1 MVRRTVRR
9 LEGKDAQFSADL
21 LRANYRGLFF
31 TESAQFP
38 GTPLYKSRG
47 NFVGKRGGLR
57 TGPLG
62 EGEDMQIS
70 ESMAL
75 DEGECGGVVLDR
87 FTRESGDDVSS
98 NGRVRQ
104 MFAD

>member
-21 LRANYRGLFF
+21 FIAKCRGLFF
-31 TESAQFP
+31 TEGAQLP
-38 GTPLYKSRG
+38 GTTFYNSRG

-62 EGEDMQIS
+62 EGEYVKVS
-70 ESMAL
+70 EWKAL
-75 DEGECGGVVLDR
+75 DEGECSGVVFAG

-98 NGRVRQ
+98 NGGVG
-104 MFAD
+104 